1 MTDLEKLS
9 RPVVYEKLKGFSTL
23 LYSGHVLEG
32 PPPFI
37 KYHFC
42 KDYDT
47 QVFTHVRCYSWLDNH
62 CGVIA
67 EFKFKKLHDTKR
79 KSC

>member
-1 MTDLEKLS
+1 MTDLEKIN
-9 RPVVYEKLKGFSTL
+9 RPVVYEKLKDFATL
-23 LYSGHVLEG
+23 LSNGHVLEG

-47 QVFTHVRCYSWLDNH
+47 GVFTHIRCYSWLNSH
-62 CGVIA
+62 NGVIA
-67 EFKFKKLHDTKR
+67 EFKVKKLHDTK
-79 KSC
+79 

>member
-23 LYSGHVLEG
+23 LYNGHVLDG
-32 PPPFI
+32 SRPFI
-37 KYHFC
+37 KYYFC

-47 QVFTHVRCYSWLDNH
+47 GVFTHIRCYSWLNSH
-62 CGVIA
+62 NSVIA
-67 EFKFKKLHDTKR
+67 EFKVKKLHDTK
-79 KSC
+79 